1 MGAIAGSGASKDR
14 KERMADNNNG
24 KQRQINGLVS
34 EDKAINLKLDLLQSS
49 IEDVHD
55 ILTKFIA
62 PGGVCDKHRQ
72 LGVASKGRIDAHDKL
87 FGIIIGILAAI
98 VGLSVKVAFF

>member
-1 MGAIAGSGASKDR
+1 MI
-14 KERMADNNNG
+14 DNSNG
-24 KQRQINGLVS
+24 KQRQINGLVN
-34 EDKAINLKLDLLQSS
+34 EDKIINVKLDLLQSS

-62 PGGVCDKHRQ
+62 PGGVCEQSRQ
-72 LGVASKGRIDAHDKL
+72 LGVMNKGRITAHDKL

-98 VGLSVKVAFF
+98 VSLSIKVAFF